1 MMLQQYIYI
10 EETRTKISFYF
21 NYIFTGNKIIYN
33 LIEVSIKLVVAY
45 YQENKE
51 KYISN
56 LLIKKL

>member
-10 EETRTKISFYF
+10 EEMRTKISFYF

-51 KYISN
+51 KYI
-56 LLIKKL
+56 